1 MSLKIGLVGLPNVG
15 KSTLFNA
22 LTGGNILAA
31 NYPFATI
38 EPNTGIVPVPDAR
51 LNVLAD
57 MYGTDKIIPATVEFV
72 DVAGLVAGASQG
84 EGLGN
89 KFLANIREC
98 DAICHVVRA
107 FESSTILRADGATK
121 TDPKSDIE
129 VINTELMLAD
139 IATIENHL
147 PKVTKELKSDPKLRS
162 TIDYLTSL
170 QSQLLSGDIPD
181 SFDDEKLHGL
191 DLLTAKPIIYLFN
204 VDENRLTDQTQ
215 QAELARIVINTN
227 SAGDVVPARLQ
238 QDGNGASD
246 KPRNDGRTERSQ
258 ESLSPAGYPQV
269 VFICAELESQLRELS
284 AIEATELLADYGV
297 TESGLAKLAHAAYDI
312 LGLQSYLTAGPKE
325 VRAWTIKQGST
336 APQAAGVIHTDF
348 EKGFIAAQI
357 VSYPDLVELG
367 SEAAA
372 KAAGKLRTEGKT
384 YIMQPDDVVEFRFNV

>member
-227 SAGDVVPARLQ
+227 STGDVVPARLQ

-269 VFICAELESQLRELS
+269 VFVCAELESQLRELS
-284 AIEATELLADYGV
+284 AVEATELLADYGV

>member
-147 PKVTKELKSDPKLRS
+147 PKVTKELKSDSKLRS

-204 VDENRLTDQTQ
+204 VDENGLTDQTQ
-215 QAELARIVINTN
+215 QAKLARIVINTN

-269 VFICAELESQLRELS
+269 VFVCAELESQLRELS
-284 AIEATELLADYGV
+284 AVEATELLADYGV